1 MIRNIVFDMGRVLI
15 HWSGEQLMEKYDL
28 PEEDRALLNEVVFSS
43 IQWVQLDR
51 GSITEAQALEVFLP
65 KLPERLH
72 GVARELVCFW
82 WQQPLRPIAG
92 MDALIRE
99 LKKNGYGIYVL
110 SNAGLPLRQY
120 WPRLPG
126 ADCFDGVVVS
136 AEEKLLKPQ
145 PEIFRVLL
153 SRYELKPEECVFIDD
168 SLANAEGAVYCGME
182 GIFFKGDSALLRRQ
196 LRALGVNCEE

>member
-1 MIRNIVFDMGRVLI
+1 MIKTIVFDMGRVLI
-15 HWSGEQLMEKYDL
+15 HWSGDMLMEKYALSDA
-28 PEEDRALLNEVVFSS
+28 DRAALNEVVFSS
-43 IQWVQLDR
+43 IHWVQLDR
-51 GSITEAQALEVFLP
+51 GSITEDQALEVFCSRLP
-65 KLPERLH
+65 CHLH
-72 GVARELVCFW
+72 EIARELVCFW

-92 MDALIRE
+92 MDDLIRE
-99 LKKNGYGIYVL
+99 LKGNGYRIYVL

-153 SRYELKPEECVFIDD
+153 NRYDLNPGECVFIDD
-168 SLANAEGAVYCGME
+168 SLANAEGAVYCGMQA
-182 GIFFKGDSALLRRQ
+182 ICFRGDAARLRRE
-196 LRALGVNCEE
+196 LRAMGVRCEE